1 MNAFVAI
8 NGIIFFSSKLMDYG
22 EKNAKESFSWEKLQR
37 ASN

>member
-22 EKNAKESFSWEKLQR
+22 EKERKRKLQLGR
-37 ASN
+37 ASEGQ